1 MSEFIVSLFALVVLL
16 AILTAYI
23 TAPTGDAFPRH
34 FGAWLAVLVFAC
46 VVFGLVYRVVTLGWA
61 LL

>member
-1 MSEFIVSLFALVVLL
+1 MSEFIVSLFVLVVLL

-23 TAPTGDAFPRH
+23 TAPTLAEFPRY
-34 FGAWLAVLVFAC
+34 FGLWLAVLVFAC
-46 VVFGLVYRVVTLGWA
+46 VVLGLMYRVATLGWA

>member
-1 MSEFIVSLFALVVLL
+1 MSEFIVSLFVLVVMI
-16 AILTAYI
+16 AIVSAYV

-34 FGAWLAVLVFAC
+34 FGTWLIMLVFAC
-46 VVFGLVYRVVTLGWA
+46 VVLGLAYRVVTLGWA

>member
-1 MSEFIVSLFALVVLL
+1 MSEFIVSLFVLVVMI
-16 AILTAYI
+16 AIVSAYV

-34 FGAWLAVLVFAC
+34 FGIWLIMLVFAC
-46 VVFGLVYRVVTLGWA
+46 VVLGLAYRVVTLGWA

>member
-1 MSEFIVSLFALVVLL
+1 MSEFIVSLFVLVVLL

-23 TAPTGDAFPRH
+23 TAPTPVAFPRH
-34 FGAWLAVLVFAC
+34 FGLWLAVLVFTC
-46 VVFGLVYRVVTLGWA
+46 VVLGLMYRVATLGWA